1 MSGVYEGVLRM
12 IRLLLMARGMNN
24 RFPEGNDAY
33 QIMTRLLEECGEVA
47 KEVNHFENS
56 GTKSLRHG
64 EPSKEKLAGEI
75 KDALNAL
82 MQLTIY
88 YGVEEELT
96 EAVEKA
102 INNLTLE
109 GHIHE

>member
-1 MSGVYEGVLRM
+1 ME
-12 IRLLLMARGMNN
+12 RLLKLAHGMNS

-75 KDALNAL
+75 KDVLNAL

-88 YGVEEELT
+88 YGVEEELAQ
-96 EAVEKA
+96 AVEKS
-102 INNLTLE
+102 IHNLTLE
-109 GHIHE
+109 GYIHE